1 MGWWWWWDDE
11 GWWSRGDGEL
21 AVVRLWGEGWWPGVY
36 GDEDPY
42 GDGDDHIYTGRKGGV
57 WLGLVTRVCD
67 VCVGDDVW
75 RFRVWWKDDYDE
87 AWGWIGV
94 WL

>member
-1 MGWWWWWDDE
+1 MKE
-11 GWWSRGDGEL
+11 
-21 AVVRLWGEGWWPGVY
+21 
-36 GDEDPY
+36 DEDVGFGRRRRGRGRWWREEGDDDP
-42 GDGDDHIYTGRKGGV
+42 GDGDDDIYIGRKGGV

-87 AWGWIGV
+87 AWGWMGV